1 MKEFHC
7 PHCGQTAFSTLCTDC
22 QADGIRIQET
32 RSIFHIGRC
41 VRCGHVDDEP
51 CAARIGSNRVMSRV
65 WYKKGEALRELT
77 QYAFGL
83 ASRAAEAIKSGTL
96 RVR

>member
-51 CAARIGSNRVMSRV
+51 CSARIGSNRLMSRQ
-65 WYKKGEALRELT
+65 ALKDFT

-83 ASRAAEAIKSGTL
+83 ASRAAEAIKSGT
-96 RVR
+96 VRAR